1 MLKALSIKNFV
12 LIQELQMTP
21 SAHFNT
27 ITGETGAGKSI
38 ILGAIDLL
46 LGERADIKSLSN
58 QNDKCVIEATFDIQ
72 KYNIKTLFEEQELDY
87 QTETIIRREILNSG
101 KSRAFI
107 NDTPVTLDVLKIVSS
122 SLIDIHSQHDTLLLG
137 STDFQLKIVD
147 AYAETT
153 SLLDDY
159 QSQYQHYKKLNKNLE
174 KLKEIAQNQ
183 KKETDYKSFLFQ
195 ELKEANLKAGEKKE
209 AEQKLL
215 LLDNATEIKLKIAQN
230 IELLDEGEFSVIKNL
245 SIVNSNF
252 NSILKVAQNFE
263 AYKQRIQ
270 AAYEDLKDLKK
281 EIEKENDKIELDA
294 ELQTILK
301 NRLDL
306 IYKLEKKHGV
316 DSVEDLIKIQFELGA
331 ELKTFENVDNE
342 IIELEKEI
350 FKTQKQITILAENI
364 SQKRKSV
371 FESISETT
379 RILLQNL
386 GMPNAQFVV
395 SQTETELS
403 PIGIDKIQFLFT
415 ANKGQTPTV
424 LKNNASGGEF
434 SRLMFALKYLLA
446 QKTAFPTVIF
456 DEIDTGISGE
466 IASKMGEMMKKMAEN
481 HQILTITH
489 LHQIAAKGDMHF
501 FVYKDETSDRTETS
515 IKKLSQEERIIKIAE
530 MIGGKNPSESAIA
543 NAKELMR

>member
-12 LIQELQMTP
+12 LIQELQMAP

-153 SLLDDY
+153 LLLDDY
-159 QSQYQHYKKLNKNLE
+159 QYQYQHYKKLNKNLE

-215 LLDNATEIKLKIAQN
+215 ILDNATEIKLKIAQN

-252 NSILKVAQNFE
+252 NLILKVAQNFE

-270 AAYEDLKDLKK
+270 AAYEDIKDLKK

-316 DSVEDLIKIQFELGA
+316 DSVEDLIKIQYELEA

-501 FVYKDETSDRTETS
+501 FVYKDETSNRTETS
-515 IKKLSQEERIIKIAE
+515 IKKLSQEERVIKIAE

-543 NAKELMR
+543 NAKELMS